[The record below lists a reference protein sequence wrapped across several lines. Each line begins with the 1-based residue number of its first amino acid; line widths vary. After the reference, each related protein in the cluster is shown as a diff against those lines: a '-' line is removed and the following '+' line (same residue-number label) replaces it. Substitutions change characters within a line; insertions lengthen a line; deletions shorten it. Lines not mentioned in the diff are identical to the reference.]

1 MNTRWSPL
9 YRIGNEEGERLHC
22 RGHMC
27 MSPWFQ
33 RDWDGVMM
41 CNGCKG
47 RVTDPFIEVV
57 TTAAV
62 VAVYPGD
69 VARELSEEEAGYNG

>member
-1 MNTRWSPL
+1 MNMKWTPL
-9 YRIGNEEGERLHC
+9 YQIVNEEGERLHC

-33 RDWDGVMM
+33 PDWRGVMM

-47 RVTDPFIEVV
+47 RVTDPIIVAA
-57 TTAAV
+57 TTDDV
-62 VAVYPGD
+62 VAVYPSD
-69 VARELSEEEAGYNG
+69 VARELSEEEVGYSG